1 MLLVLHAE
9 QRSWSSCGG
18 GNPHWCVCCPEPVW
32 YMQDAPRKVQL
43 PHLGGGFMQDGRRV
57 LDALCTEAGWAGG
70 SGSPWLY
77 LYIGT
82 NHCQLHCDH
91 HPTCFVGCVSFLFLR
106 VLSNST
112 PSTCPLTPHHSQW
125 KTVCGIPLLKA
136 VLQFIPSGPLG
147 QKKKNQSLSYIL
159 KMRLFSFL
167 HLNRDIDQLMCSLSW
182 VDLL

>member
-1 MLLVLHAE
+1 MPHAVHAE
-9 QRSWSSCGG
+9 QRSWTLVDVAIHTDVYAVQSQCG
-18 GNPHWCVCCPEPVW
+18 
-32 YMQDAPRKVQL
+32 MQDTPRKVQL
-43 PHLGGGFMQDGRRV
+43 PRLGGGFMQDRRRV

-70 SGSPWLY
+70 SGSLWLY

-91 HPTCFVGCVSFLFLR
+91 HPTCFVGCVSFPFLR

-112 PSTCPLTPHHSQW
+112 PSMCPLTPYHSQW

-136 VLQFIPSGPLG
+136 VLQFIPSAPLG
-147 QKKKNQSLSYIL
+147 QKKNQLLSYIL
-159 KMRLFSFL
+159 KMRLFYFL
-167 HLNRDIDQLMCSLSW
+167 HPNRDIDQLMCSLSW